1 MVQRKVPNKLSIQSQ
16 HVKSEKF
23 STNMKLSSSSSHQ
36 QNQDE
41 KSKLFDKKKKM
52 KKSNSINLSDLETLQ
67 LHSTPVS
74 RKTTKQ
80 DGSPNYMKPTS
91 SSQSKTELFHVSLK
105 KTQSCS
111 VSKNLDRKISSDY
124 SKAACKKPSLSLVRT
139 LTKTTS
145 FKGSRNFPRRATC
158 SSTLKDSN
166 FPSYLE
172 LNHGGTELEGTSVM
186 KVCSYSYCSLNGHH
200 HHNHGD
206 LPPLKTFVS
215 SRRRVLK
222 RVKLEA
228 LSPRSR
234 RLKTTCEVE
243 KKDCVVERN
252 VFDEKSEC
260 DEIDMDFFIEIYAS
274 GNKDG
279 KPKGKD
285 EIGQIDFLEEVE
297 EYEDIVKSTCEDDGV
312 EADFLK
318 EVKNQ
323 EKNEDADEEEQ
334 SSWSHEEM
342 SMEDVD
348 NNTDDSDFEA
358 EADDMKCDEERFF
371 GFDQELD
378 ADSSV
383 YTDGEND
390 SKDECLSQSSHDVSV
405 TWLDDIISS
414 YYDDIILFDETL
426 KESKSEE
433 IIYLEEQPDD
443 GMICFVLDDKIGSN
457 ETQETGYPTSDI
469 GCDQFSL
476 ADEIFDYLTNSE
488 EKVDETSQDNKD
500 FNRGEKN
507 QIQSSPNEFELCPL
521 KLTMTDETLTADV
534 ITHGHDNHIP
544 LVDVV
549 EEGIKHIQ
557 NQGKGNK
564 RASCIVDEEENARE
578 NWKGVIRRKRCVD
591 DDDEMRKFNPKD
603 PNFLPLVPEKEKEK
617 VDLRHQM
624 MDERK
629 NAEDWMVDC
638 ALRQVVNKLA
648 PARKKKVALL
658 VEAFETVIPKC
669 ESHLRNNSRSVHA
682 C

>member
-1 MVQRKVPNKLSIQSQ
+1 MVQRKVPNKLSIQTQ

-23 STNMKLSSSSSHQ
+23 STNMKLSSSSSPH

-41 KSKLFDKKKKM
+41 KSKLFDMKKKM

-91 SSQSKTELFHVSLK
+91 SSQSKKELFHVSLK

-124 SKAACKKPSLSLVRT
+124 SKATCKKPSLSLVRT

-158 SSTLKDSN
+158 SSTLKDAN

-172 LNHGGTELEGTSVM
+172 LNHGGTELEGTSVR

-200 HHNHGD
+200 HHHGD

-243 KKDCVVERN
+243 KRDCDVERN
-252 VFDEKSEC
+252 VFDEKPEC

-274 GNKDG
+274 GK
-279 KPKGKD
+279 KD
-285 EIGQIDFLEEVE
+285 EELKGEEEIGKADFLDEVE
-297 EYEDIVKSTCEDDGV
+297 DYEDVIQSTIEDDGV

-318 EVKNQ
+318 EVEDQ
-323 EKNEDADEEEQ
+323 EKSEDANEEEQ

-348 NNTDDSDFEA
+348 NNTDDYS
-358 EADDMKCDEERFF
+358 EADDMKCDDERFY
-371 GFDQELD
+371 GFDQEHD

-383 YTDGEND
+383 YADEENY
-390 SKDECLSQSSHDVSV
+390 SKDESLSQSSHDISV

-426 KESKSEE
+426 KEHKSEE
-433 IIYLEEQPDD
+433 IIYLEDEPLD
-443 GMICFVLDDKIGSN
+443 GMIRFVLDDKIGSN
-457 ETQETGYPTSDI
+457 ETQDISYPTSDVD
-469 GCDQFSL
+469 CDQSL
-476 ADEIFDYLTNSE
+476 VDEIFDYLTNSE
-488 EKVDETSQDNKD
+488 EKVDETSEENKD
-500 FNRGEKN
+500 FKRGEKN
-507 QIQSSPNEFELCPL
+507 QIQMSTNEFELCSL
-521 KLTMTDETLTADV
+521 KLTMTDQTVTADV

-549 EEGIKHIQ
+549 EESIKDIQ
-557 NQGKGNK
+557 NQGKSNK
-564 RASCIVDEEENARE
+564 RSSCVVEEDENARE
-578 NWKGVIRRKRCVD
+578 NWKGVIRRKMSVD
-591 DDDEMRKFNPKD
+591 DDDEMRKFNPRD

-669 ESHLRNNSRSVHA
+669 ESHLRNNSRFVHA

>member
-1 MVQRKVPNKLSIQSQ
+1 MVQRKVPNKLSIQTQ

-23 STNMKLSSSSSHQ
+23 STNMKLSSSSSPH

-41 KSKLFDKKKKM
+41 KSKLFDMKKKM

-91 SSQSKTELFHVSLK
+91 SSQSKKELFHVSLK

-124 SKAACKKPSLSLVRT
+124 SKATCKKLSLSLVRT

-158 SSTLKDSN
+158 SSTLKDAN

-172 LNHGGTELEGTSVM
+172 LNHGGTELEGTSVR

-200 HHNHGD
+200 HHHGD

-243 KKDCVVERN
+243 KRDCDVERN
-252 VFDEKSEC
+252 VFDEKPEC

-274 GNKDG
+274 GK
-279 KPKGKD
+279 KD
-285 EIGQIDFLEEVE
+285 EELKGEEEIGKADFLDEVE
-297 EYEDIVKSTCEDDGV
+297 DYEDVIESTIEDDGV

-318 EVKNQ
+318 EVEDQ
-323 EKNEDADEEEQ
+323 EKSEDADEEEQ

-348 NNTDDSDFEA
+348 NNTDDYS
-358 EADDMKCDEERFF
+358 EADDMKCDDEQFY
-371 GFDQELD
+371 GFDQEHD

-383 YTDGEND
+383 YADEEND
-390 SKDECLSQSSHDVSV
+390 SKDESLSQSSHDISV

-426 KESKSEE
+426 KEHKSEE
-433 IIYLEEQPDD
+433 IIYLEDEPLD
-443 GMICFVLDDKIGSN
+443 GMISFVLDDKIGSN
-457 ETQETGYPTSDI
+457 ETQDIGYPTSDVD
-469 GCDQFSL
+469 CDQSL
-476 ADEIFDYLTNSE
+476 VDEIFDYLTNSE
-488 EKVDETSQDNKD
+488 EKVDETSEENKD
-500 FNRGEKN
+500 FKRGEKN
-507 QIQSSPNEFELCPL
+507 QIQTSTNEFELCSL
-521 KLTMTDETLTADV
+521 KLTMTDQTVTADV

-544 LVDVV
+544 LVYVV
-549 EEGIKHIQ
+549 EESIKDIQ

-564 RASCIVDEEENARE
+564 RSSCIVEEDENVRE
-578 NWKGVIRRKRCVD
+578 NWKGVIRRKMCAD
-591 DDDEMRKFNPKD
+591 DDDEMRKFNPRD

-669 ESHLRNNSRSVHA
+669 ESHLRNNSRFVHA